1 MSDADDTN
9 KNAVLTNEN
18 EPIEANAP
26 KTNANANAPKTNEAT
41 ENEASVTNA
50 TAIDEPIIPMQQDI
64 DIQYPGGQLPTP
76 IPLIMPQFIVP
87 TSNPSPSYAQG
98 YSDGY
103 PPCYKSSYESAY
115 TSAFNSF
122 KAPNR
127 TRISDSVLDQA
138 KAQKVDKVSKKTTD
152 ENAKATKEN
161 AKANAN
167 TGANNSNNSNQS
179 GGFTHDLEGPIP
191 DGPDTRNPHTE
202 EEGPEPPLEDF

>member
-1 MSDADDTN
+1 MSTAENTN
-9 KNAVLTNEN
+9 KNVVSENEN
-18 EPIEANAP
+18 EVIEANAP
-26 KTNANANAPKTNEAT
+26 KTTEVT

-50 TAIDEPIIPMQQDI
+50 NAIDEPIIPTQQDT
-64 DIQYPGGQLPTP
+64 DIQYPGGELPTP

-122 KAPNR
+122 KASNR
-127 TRISDSVLDQA
+127 TRITDSVLDQA
-138 KAQKVDKVSKKTTD
+138 KAQKVDTVSKKTTG
-152 ENAKATKEN
+152 ENAKAAKEDANATPEN
-161 AKANAN
+161 ANAS
-167 TGANNSNNSNQS
+167 ANNTNDSNQS

-191 DGPDTRNPHTE
+191 DNPDTRNPHTE